1 VKPVSVKLAASYY
14 VLFGKILSQEKKN
27 LIEMK
32 GVVTQCLSNGMFRIK
47 LENGFKVI
55 AHISGKIR
63 RNFIRIL
70 LGDSVVVELSPYD
83 LTRGRIIYRLKQ
95 NNPSKLQDRNLKFEK
110 ILIQIFSFSR
120 KVIKKRR
127 SFYWTMIN

>member
-1 VKPVSVKLAASYY
+1 VQVAASYY
-14 VLFGKILSQEKKN
+14 VLFGKILSQEKQN

-110 ILIQIFSFSR
+110 ILIQIFFFQ
-120 KVIKKRR
+120 KVIKKC
-127 SFYWTMIN
+127 SFIGL

>member
-1 VKPVSVKLAASYY
+1 
-14 VLFGKILSQEKKN
+14 
-27 LIEMK
+27 MK

-110 ILIQIFSFSR
+110 ILIQIFLFHE
-120 KVIKKRR
+120 KL
-127 SFYWTMIN
+127 

>member
-1 VKPVSVKLAASYY
+1 MEAKYY
-14 VLFGKILSQEKKN
+14 VRFGKKLSQEKQN
-27 LIEMK
+27 LIEMN

-95 NNPSKLQDRNLKFEK
+95 NNQG
-110 ILIQIFSFSR
+110 Q
-120 KVIKKRR
+120 
-127 SFYWTMIN
+127 

>member
-1 VKPVSVKLAASYY
+1 LAASYY
-14 VLFGKILSQEKKN
+14 VLFGKILSQEKQN

-95 NNPSKLQDRNLKFEK
+95 NNPSKTTR
-110 ILIQIFSFSR
+110 I
-120 KVIKKRR
+120 VI
-127 SFYWTMIN
+127 

>member
-1 VKPVSVKLAASYY
+1 MGCS
-14 VLFGKILSQEKKN
+14 
-27 LIEMK
+27 
-32 GVVTQCLSNGMFRIK
+32 IK

-110 ILIQIFSFSR
+110 NLDPNFSFQSY
-120 KVIKKRR
+120 KKRR
-127 SFYWTMIN
+127 SFFIGL

>member
-1 VKPVSVKLAASYY
+1 MVNYY
-14 VLFGKILSQEKKN
+14 VLFGKNLSQEKDN

-32 GVVTQCLSNGMFRIK
+32 GVVTQCLSNGMFRVE
-47 LENGFKVI
+47 LVNGFKVI

-70 LGDSVVVELSPYD
+70 LGDFVTVELSPYD

-95 NNPSKLQDRNLKFEK
+95 KNSGTETSSGKTNSK
-110 ILIQIFSFSR
+110 
-120 KVIKKRR
+120 
-127 SFYWTMIN
+127 

>member
-1 VKPVSVKLAASYY
+1 
-14 VLFGKILSQEKKN
+14 
-27 LIEMK
+27 MK

-70 LGDSVVVELSPYD
+70 LGDSVVELSPYD

-95 NNPSKLQDRNLKFEK
+95 NNPSKPPG
-110 ILIQIFSFSR
+110 S
-120 KVIKKRR
+120 
-127 SFYWTMIN
+127 

>member
-1 VKPVSVKLAASYY
+1 MVWELLSVYIKGIITDREARQSKLAAVIMFYL
-14 VLFGKILSQEKKN
+14 VKIESRKQN

-32 GVVTQCLSNGMFRIK
+32 GVVTQCLSNGMF
-47 LENGFKVI
+47 LENGFFKVI

-70 LGDSVVVELSPYD
+70 LDSVVVSPYD

-95 NNPSKLQDRNLKFEK
+95 NNQK
-110 ILIQIFSFSR
+110 
-120 KVIKKRR
+120 
-127 SFYWTMIN
+127 

>member
-1 VKPVSVKLAASYY
+1 M
-14 VLFGKILSQEKKN
+14 G
-27 LIEMK
+27 
-32 GVVTQCLSNGMFRIK
+32 FRIK

-63 RNFIRIL
+63 RNFIRI

-95 NNPSKLQDRNLKFEK
+95 NNPSKTR
-110 ILIQIFSFSR
+110 I
-120 KVIKKRR
+120 VI
-127 SFYWTMIN
+127 